1 MAEFRRSRIEKK
13 SEDEITKKTI
23 LLGILTVVVVILILT
38 FGLPLLIKFSVFLG
52 EAKKGGTADITAT
65 ILPPLPPRI
74 ILPFEATNSSQI
86 AINGLAEK
94 NITVELLKNDVSV
107 GKVAANDA
115 GEFSFGGIGLDQG
128 ESVFTAVAINGKGIN
143 SEPSKEVRVVFSDI
157 KPTLTM
163 VNPAEDSLKVS
174 SSDFDVIGQ
183 SDKGVSVL
191 VNGSVA
197 MVDDNGKFKIKLQ
210 LNTGDNQ
217 VEIIVR
223 DIAGN
228 ETKKTIKITYDI

>member
-1 MAEFRRSRIEKK
+1 MAEFRRSRLEKK

-23 LLGILTVVVVILILT
+23 FLGILTVVMVILILT

-52 EAKKGGTADITAT
+52 EAKRGGSVEVTNNV
-65 ILPPLPPRI
+65 LPPLPPRI
-74 ILPFEATNSSQI
+74 ILPYEATNSGQI
-86 AINGLAEK
+86 SIKGIAEK
-94 NITVELLKNDVSV
+94 NLMVELLKNDVSI
-107 GKVAANDA
+107 GKVAVNDA
-115 GEFSFGGIGLDQG
+115 GEFTFDGIGLDQG
-128 ESVFTAVAINGKGIN
+128 ESVFSAIAINDKGVS
-143 SEPSKEVRVVFSDI
+143 SEPSKEVRIIFNDK

-163 VNPAEDSLKVS
+163 VNPSENSLKVN

-183 SDKGVSVL
+183 SDRGVSVL

-197 MVDDNGKFKIKLQ
+197 MVDENGKFKIKLQ
-210 LNTGDNQ
+210 LNTGANQ

-228 ETKKTIKITYDI
+228 ETRKTITITYDI